1 MLNNDDETT
10 SVEALD
16 TPDEAVDT
24 PDETVDTPDE
34 TVGDPFGLTMT
45 FEPRMSSSDALM
57 WRIEKDPLLRSTI
70 VMIMVFDA
78 PLDRDKV
85 TRRMERVSRLVP
97 RLRQRVLGHPL
108 SIAPPRWEVDPN
120 FDLKYHLR
128 FMRVLG
134 AGTMREVF
142 DIAAPIAMQ
151 GFDRARPLWEF
162 TVVEGLEADR
172 TALIGKVHHAITDG
186 VGGMKLQLE
195 LLDLSDDT
203 PDPGPMPP
211 APRSR
216 RLRESRRWVDAMG
229 WEAHNQLVAARDL
242 AGQAA
247 SAANRTV
254 TDPVGVG
261 MSALRTLGSVA
272 RTLSPASAPMSPL
285 MRKRSLSVHFDSL
298 TVDLHRMKAASK
310 LVGGH
315 LNDAFVAAVLG
326 GLYRYHCAHGHEV
339 DSLRMTMPINVRT
352 DRTAGVAGNQFS
364 PARFAV
370 PVGITDPIGRM
381 NAVRELVEQ
390 QRHEPALALTEPLAN
405 LLARLPA
412 TATTSLFGSML
423 KGIDF
428 VTSNVPGPPIPVFI
442 DGALMERQIAFGP
455 MTGAAANLVVLSYC
469 DELHVGINT
478 DPAAINDPDVFTESL
493 QHGFDEV
500 LALVR

>member
-1 MLNNDDETT
+1 VLNADDT
-10 SVEALD
+10 A
-16 TPDEAVDT
+16 TPDE
-24 PDETVDTPDE
+24 PS
-34 TVGDPFGLTMT
+34 GDPFGLDIT

-78 PLDRDKV
+78 PLDRDQV

-97 RLRQRVLGHPL
+97 RLRQRVLGHPM
-108 SIAPPRWEVDPN
+108 SIAPPRWEVDAN
-120 FDLKYHLR
+120 FDLNYHLR

-134 AGTMREVF
+134 AGTMRDVY

-162 TVVEGLEADR
+162 TVVEGLEDDR

-195 LLDLSDDT
+195 LLDLSPDA

-211 APRSR
+211 APQAHKLS
-216 RLRESRRWVDAMG
+216 ESRRWVDAVG
-229 WEAHNQLVAARDL
+229 WEARNNFVAARDA
-242 AGQAA
+242 AGQVAHTA
-247 SAANRTV
+247 HRTV

-272 RTLSPASAPMSPL
+272 RTLSPATAPMSPL
-285 MRKRSLSVHFDSL
+285 MRKRSLSVHFDSI

-326 GLYRYHCAHGHEV
+326 GLRHYHFEHGHDVE
-339 DSLRMTMPINVRT
+339 SLRMTMPINVRT
-352 DRTAGVAGNQFS
+352 DRTARLAGNQFS

-390 QRHEPALALTEPLAN
+390 QRHEPALSLTEPLAN

-412 TATTSLFGSML
+412 TATATLFGSML

-428 VTSNVPGPPIPVFI
+428 VTSNVPGPPIPVYI
-442 DGALMERQIAFGP
+442 DGSHMLQQVAFGP

-469 DELHVGINT
+469 DDLNVGINT
-478 DPAAINDPDVFTESL
+478 DPAAINDPDVFTASL

-500 LALVR
+500 LGLVP

>member
-1 MLNNDDETT
+1 VLNPDDAGDA
-10 SVEALD
+10 VEPGEPV
-16 TPDEAVDT
+16 TPDE
-24 PDETVDTPDE
+24 PS
-34 TVGDPFGLTMT
+34 GDPFGLDIT

-78 PLDRDKV
+78 PLDRHKV
-85 TRRMERVSRLVP
+85 TQRMERVSRVVP
-97 RLRQRVLGHPL
+97 RLRQRVLGHPM
-108 SIAPPRWEVDPN
+108 SIAPPRWEVDAN
-120 FDLKYHLR
+120 FDLNYHLR

-134 AGTMREVF
+134 TGTMRDVF

-162 TVVEGLEADR
+162 TVVEGLDGDR

-195 LLDLSDDT
+195 LLDLAPDT
-203 PDPGPMPP
+203 PDPGPLPP
-211 APRSR
+211 APVARKLS
-216 RLRESRRWVDAMG
+216 ESRRWVDAIG
-229 WEAHNQLVAARDL
+229 WEARNQLVAARDAVSQVAST
-242 AGQAA
+242 AG
-247 SAANRTV
+247 RTV

-272 RTLSPASAPMSPL
+272 RTLSPAIEPMSPL
-285 MRKRSLSVHFDSL
+285 MRNRSLSVHFDAI
-298 TVDLHRMKAASK
+298 TVDLHRMKTASK

-326 GLYRYHCAHGHEV
+326 GLHHYHAEHGHDI
-339 DSLRMTMPINVRT
+339 DSLRMTMPINVRSAH
-352 DRTAGVAGNQFS
+352 TAQVAGNQFS

-370 PVGITDPIGRM
+370 PVGMTDPIGRM

-390 QRHEPALALTEPLAN
+390 QRREPALALTEPLAN
-405 LLARLPA
+405 LLARFPA
-412 TATTSLFGSML
+412 TITTTLFGSML

-428 VTSNVPGPPIPVFI
+428 VTSNVPGPPIPVYV
-442 DGALMERQIAFGP
+442 DGSHMVQQIAFGP

-469 DELHVGINT
+469 SDLNVGINT
-478 DPAAINDPDVFTESL
+478 DPAAISDPDVFTASL
-493 QHGFDEV
+493 QQGFDEV

>member
-1 MLNNDDETT
+1 VLNADD
-10 SVEALD
+10 SAIPDDAAGNPFALD
-16 TPDEAVDT
+16 V
-24 PDETVDTPDE
+24 
-34 TVGDPFGLTMT
+34 T
-45 FEPRMSSSDALM
+45 FEARMSGADALM

-78 PLDRDKV
+78 PLDRHRV
-85 TRRMERVSRLVP
+85 TERMERVSRLVP
-97 RLRQRVLGHPL
+97 RLRQRVLGHPM

-120 FDLKYHLR
+120 FDLAYHLR

-134 AGTMREVF
+134 DGTMRDVY

-162 TVVEGLEADR
+162 TVVEGLEGDR
-172 TALIGKVHHAITDG
+172 TALIGKVHHSITDG

-195 LLDLSDDT
+195 LLDLA
-203 PDPGPMPP
+203 PEPPEPGPMPP
-211 APRSR
+211 APSARK
-216 RLRESRRWVDAMG
+216 LTETRRWVDALG
-229 WEAHNQLVAARDL
+229 WEARNQFVAAREV

-247 SAANRTV
+247 SAAGRTV

-272 RTLSPASAPMSPL
+272 RTLRPATDPMSPL
-285 MRKRSLSVHFDSL
+285 MRQRSLSVHFDSI

-326 GLYRYHCAHGHEV
+326 GLYRYHAEHGHEV
-339 DSLRMTMPINVRT
+339 DELRMTMPINVRS
-352 DRTAGVAGNQFS
+352 AANSQVAGNQFS

-370 PVGITDPIGRM
+370 PLGMTDPIGRM

-390 QRHEPALALTEPLAN
+390 QRHEPALSLTEPLAN

-412 TATTSLFGSML
+412 TATTTLFGSML

-428 VTSNVPGPPIPVFI
+428 VTSNVPGPPIPVYV
-442 DGALMERQIAFGP
+442 DGALMLQQVAFGP

-469 DELHVGINT
+469 DDLHVGINT
-478 DPAAINDPDVFTESL
+478 DPAAINDPDVFTASL
-493 QHGFDEV
+493 QRGFDEV
-500 LALVR
+500 LALVPD